1 MFKALI
7 LISIFTIPIAAFAW
21 EQARPDPLSPIRTYT
36 MDVDGQ
42 KVTFQ
47 VDDSAATFSLSVP
60 DDVKLEEYGDNA
72 STVKEEEILFPSYVA
87 ASKAPKLQG
96 TILPSIELCGQR
108 GKFFDD
114 GMYGAMELTLEAGGS
129 FMETGKRLFCQRL
142 AEKACAKLASSPPD
156 QKGTWTKVASYAVA
170 AAILSQ
176 PNADRTGY
184 GYVPA
189 DVMQAADKRI
199 ADFQKDPLHS
209 KPLGF
214 YALNPDL
221 SLIFIRDRFLQQ
233 KLGGPDLLDEADT
246 GLGLAV
252 LIMENPDLHQADTF
266 FNNFYG
272 RLTNPQ
278 SCLTVDSLL
287 AAGIDPAKALSDP
300 AEASRAKTVL
310 AKSNGMAVIPPSSS
324 PEVDLINQAGGLDA
338 VGGDTMQLLIDA
350 VKSGKVSLAPK
361 PNSGWYSYQQFA
373 LEILLK
379 MDGAE
384 APKLDMNAGYRKRL
398 EEAFR
403 SMLTQ
408 ARETH
413 IKQLDMATATGMAP
427 GPRVPKLY
435 VVPDWR
441 LEPIPTYYQ
450 RVADGYQFLG
460 NFLSSVLGNEL
471 SKITLLDLDTKPDG
485 NLWENLG
492 AMERLYTGFNIV
504 ASRGIGIKPVGSY
517 IPSGRPLPPN
527 FYTDA
532 ATQAEQW
539 LADWQKDPLMA
550 RDIRVIVPMG
560 VNSKGQLTCWTVMGI
575 RPITIKA
582 GYKTYPTIKQ
592 IAGPQAEVEVQYEGL
607 TYTVLVPVFSEVVI
621 DSAVPLTREEF
632 RAICDAGKTKA
643 GILAAIGDIHHPKGE
658 GGAGEAGS
666 GAAAG
671 MTAGFLGMST
681 VVWLAII
688 VGLLA
693 GLAAALIVFVIVKRR
708 K

>member
-1 MFKALI
+1 MSKALI
-7 LISIFTIPIAAFAW
+7 LLIIMMIPMAALAW

-36 MDVDGQ
+36 MDVGGQ
-42 KVTFQ
+42 KVVFQ

-60 DDVKLEEYGDNA
+60 EDVKFEDYGDSA
-72 STVKEEEILFPSYVA
+72 ATVKEEEILYPSYVA

-96 TILPSIELCGQR
+96 TVLPSIELCGQR

-142 AEKACAKLASSPPD
+142 AEKALAKLAAAPPG
-156 QKGTWTKVASYAVA
+156 QKGIWTKVASYAVA
-170 AAILSQ
+170 AWILSQ
-176 PNADRTGY
+176 PGNTRVATPN
-184 GYVPA
+184 VPD

-199 ADFQKDPLHS
+199 ADFQKDLLHS

-221 SLIFIRDRFLQQ
+221 SLIFTRDRFLQQ
-233 KLGGPDLLDEADT
+233 KLGSSDLSDEADT
-246 GLGLAV
+246 GLGLAL
-252 LIMENPDLHQADTF
+252 LITENPELQQADTF

-278 SCLTVDSLL
+278 SCLTVDSL
-287 AAGIDPAKALSDP
+287 AALGIDPARALADP
-300 AEASRAKTVL
+300 AELGRVKVML
-310 AKSNGMAVIPPSSS
+310 EKNNGIAIIPPSRSA
-324 PEVDLINQAGGLDA
+324 EVDLINQAGGLDA
-338 VGGDTMQLLIDA
+338 VSGDTMQLLIDA
-350 VKSGKVSLAPK
+350 VKSGKLSLAPK
-361 PNSGWYSYQQFA
+361 PNSGWYSYQQYA

-413 IKQLDMATATGMAP
+413 IKQLDMARATGMAP
-427 GPRVPKLY
+427 GPSVPKLY
-435 VVPDWR
+435 IMPDWR

-471 SKITLLDLDTKPDG
+471 AKIALLDPDIKPDG

-504 ASRGIGIKPVGSY
+504 ASRGIGIKPVSTTMAG
-517 IPSGRPLPPN
+517 GQPLPPN
-527 FYTDA
+527 FYQNA
-532 ATQAEQW
+532 AKEAEQW
-539 LADWQKDPLMA
+539 LADWRNDPLMA

-575 RPITIKA
+575 RPITINA
-582 GYKTYPTIKQ
+582 GYKAYPTVKQ
-592 IAGPQAEVEVQYEGL
+592 VAGPATDVDVDYEGM

-621 DSAVPLTREEF
+621 DSAVPLTRDEF

-671 MTAGFLGMST
+671 ATAGFLGMST
-681 VVWLAII
+681 VGLAI
-688 VGLLA
+688 VLGLLA
-693 GLAAALIVFVIVKRR
+693 GLVVAILVFVIVKRG

>member
-1 MFKALI
+1 MSKALI
-7 LISIFTIPIAAFAW
+7 LLFILMIPISALAW
-21 EQARPDPLSPIRTYT
+21 EEARPDPLSPIRTYS
-36 MDVDGQ
+36 MDVGGQ
-42 KVTFQ
+42 KVVFS

-60 DDVKLEEYGDNA
+60 EDIKFEEYGDNPA
-72 STVKEEEILFPSYVA
+72 TVQDEEILYPSYVA
-87 ASKAPKLQG
+87 AARNPKVQG
-96 TILPSIELCGQR
+96 GILPSIELCGQR

-129 FMETGKRLFCQRL
+129 FMQTGKRLFCQRL
-142 AEKACAKLASSPPD
+142 AEKACAKLASAPAD
-156 QKGTWTKVASYAVA
+156 QKALWTKVATYAVA
-170 AAILSQ
+170 AWILSQ
-176 PNADRTGY
+176 PGSVRVATPN
-184 GYVPA
+184 VPD

-199 ADFQKDPLHS
+199 AAFQNDLLHS

-214 YALNPDL
+214 YVLNPEL
-221 SLIFIRDRFLQQ
+221 SLIFTRDRFLQQ
-233 KLGGPDLLDEADT
+233 KLGSTDFIDEADT
-246 GLGLAV
+246 GLGLAL
-252 LIMENPDLHQADTF
+252 LITENPELHQADTF

-278 SCLTVDSLL
+278 SCLTVDSL
-287 AAGIDPAKALSDP
+287 AALGIDPAKALAD
-300 AEASRAKTVL
+300 TVEL
-310 AKSNGMAVIPPSSS
+310 GKVKVVLEKNDGIAIIPPSRSA
-324 PEVDLINQAGGLDA
+324 EVDLINQAGGLDE
-338 VGGDTMQLLIDA
+338 VGGDTMQLLINA

-361 PNSGWYSYQQFA
+361 PNSGWYAYQQYA

-413 IKQLDMATATGMAP
+413 IKQLDMAKATGMAP
-427 GPRVPKLY
+427 GPPVPKLY
-435 VVPDWR
+435 ITPDWR

-460 NFLSSVLGNEL
+460 NFLNSVLGAEL
-471 SKITLLDLDTKPDG
+471 SKIALLDPDMKPDG

-504 ASRGIGIKPVGSY
+504 ASRGIGIKPVSTAMAT
-517 IPSGRPLPPN
+517 GRPLPPN
-527 FYTDA
+527 FYQNSA
-532 ATQAEQW
+532 KEAEQW
-539 LADWQKDPLMA
+539 LAEWRNDPLMA

-560 VNSKGQLTCWTVMGI
+560 INSKGQLTCWTVMGI

-582 GYKTYPTIKQ
+582 GYETRPTVKQ
-592 IAGPQAEVEVQYEGL
+592 IAGPKADVDVEYEGM
-607 TYTVLVPVFSEVVI
+607 TYTVLVPVFSEVVL

-658 GGAGEAGS
+658 GGAGETGS

-671 MTAGFLGMST
+671 MTAGFLGMSA
-681 VVWLAII
+681 VVWLVILA
-688 VGLLA
+688 GLLA
-693 GLAAALIVFVIVKRR
+693 AAIIVFVIVKWR